1 MADAPKPQPPQ
12 IHEPFR
18 EVAAAILV
26 GTCGR
31 LLFQQRDDIPGL
43 LYAGLVGLFGG
54 HREGDESFLAC
65 VQRELLEETGLA
77 LAPGRFEPLVT
88 FTVAYPAGGG
98 VKGQFYAVRGF
109 PIDAAVIT
117 EGQPL
122 VIARDQLPGLLPR
135 MTPSACY
142 VARLFMEL
150 KPDGGGDAL

>member
-1 MADAPKPQPPQ
+1 MTNHPSQ
-12 IHEPFR
+12 IHEPYR

-31 LLFQQRDDIPGL
+31 LLLQQRDDIPGL

-54 HREGDESFLAC
+54 HSEDGETPLDCVLREIF
-65 VQRELLEETGLA
+65 EETGLA
-77 LAPGRFEPLVT
+77 LTPERFNLLV
-88 FTVAYPAGGG
+88 AIEASYPAGGG
-98 VKGQFYAVRGF
+98 VKGSFYVVRDF

-122 VIARDQLPGLLPR
+122 VIERQQLPALLPR

-142 VARLFMEL
+142 VMRLFMEL
-150 KPDGGGDAL
+150 RADGSVDAR